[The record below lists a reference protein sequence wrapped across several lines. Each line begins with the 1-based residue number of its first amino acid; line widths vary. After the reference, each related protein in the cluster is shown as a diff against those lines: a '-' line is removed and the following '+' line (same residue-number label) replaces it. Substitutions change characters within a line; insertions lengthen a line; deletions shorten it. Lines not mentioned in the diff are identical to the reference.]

1 MSKAEEY
8 SFNIPSELF
17 QQLTKEQQVLWRKET
32 ENTFN
37 NGYHQA
43 EEDLHKSIYKAG
55 FLDGFEDAVEGQ
67 YEKGY
72 EQAEKDLE
80 LTWEDIQKIDVLIYA
95 VLDEEKYKRYYTQD
109 RDGDFYEEVL
119 KRFKDF
125 KERKDGGKG

>member
-17 QQLTKEQQVLWRKET
+17 QQLTKEQQVLWRKEI

-43 EEDLHKSIYKAG
+43 EE
-55 FLDGFEDAVEGQ
+55 E
-67 YEKGY
+67 
-72 EQAEKDLE
+72 LE
-80 LTWEDIQKIDVLIYA
+80 LSWEDIQKIDVLIYA
-95 VLDEEKYKRYYTQD
+95 VLDEEKYKRYYAQD
-109 RDGDFYEEVL
+109 RDGNFYEEVL

-125 KERKDGGKG
+125 RERKKK